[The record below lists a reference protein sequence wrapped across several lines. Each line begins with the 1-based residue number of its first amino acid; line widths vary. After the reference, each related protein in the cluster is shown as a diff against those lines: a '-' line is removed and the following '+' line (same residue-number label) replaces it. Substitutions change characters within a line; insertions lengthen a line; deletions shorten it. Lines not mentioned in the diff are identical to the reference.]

1 MNILLA
7 GVQGSGK
14 GTQGKKLSKYLKIPH
29 ISVGDVIKSHLE
41 KDSKIIYP
49 YTWEEYNQGK
59 LATDET
65 MFNVLSHEL
74 KSSKAKKGFILDG
87 FPRTSNQQQYVAN
100 NFLIDVCIQLDIPDD
115 IVISRLTKRG
125 RVDDTPK
132 AIKRRIEH
140 YRQTQP
146 IFNYYEK
153 SNKLLKV
160 TTDKDPDECFEEIK
174 EKLNIF
180 LKSS

>member
-1 MNILLA
+1 MNILLS

-14 GTQGKKLSKYLKIPH
+14 GTQGKKLSEYLKLPH
-29 ISVGDVIKSHLE
+29 ISVGDIIKTHLE
-41 KDSKIIYP
+41 KDSDIVYP

-87 FPRTSNQQQYVAN
+87 FPRTSVQQQFIAN
-100 NFLIDVCIQLDIPDD
+100 NFLIDVCIQLDIPDNV
-115 IVISRLTKRG
+115 VIDRLTKRG
-125 RVDDTPK
+125 RVDDTPN

-140 YRQTQP
+140 YRNTQP
-146 IFNYYEK
+146 IFNYYAK
-153 SNKLLKV
+153 SNKLLKIN
-160 TTDKDPDECFEEIK
+160 TDKEPDTCFEEIK
-174 EKLNIF
+174 EKLKVF